1 MRILRGKIMDSMSVP
16 FKQIYNNDPS
26 NALHR
31 NSIWNKLHIDIPLMI
46 CIVICFT
53 IGLLVIYS
61 AKLDFYVVQKQCMSF
76 LIATVLMLLVAQ
88 PQPRTF
94 RSWAPLLYFGTLI
107 SLMLVLVV
115 GDVSKGGQR
124 WLDLGL
130 LRFQPAELMK
140 LAVPLMVARSLD
152 QHILPPAPKLLL
164 LPILYIAMPVALIA
178 IQPDLG
184 TAILV
189 ASTGLLVIFFAGVSW
204 KLIIPLIMLAIAST
218 PVMWL
223 FLREYQRER
232 ILTLFDPARDPLG
245 SGYQIIQSK
254 IALGSGG
261 WFGKGWLNGTQSHL
275 EFLPERTT
283 DFIFA
288 VFGEEFGFIGILFL
302 LFLYMMIIMRGLYIG
317 MQARDTFA
325 RLVAGSLIMTFFV
338 YVFVNIGM
346 VNGILP
352 VVGIPLPLISYGGT
366 SLVTI
371 MIGFG
376 MLMSIQTHKTLVKK

>member
-1 MRILRGKIMDSMSVP
+1 MDNNSSVP
-16 FKQIYNNDPS
+16 FKQIYNNNPN

-31 NSIWNKLHIDIPLMI
+31 NTICNKLHIDVLLMA
-46 CIVICFT
+46 CILICFS
-53 IGLLVIYS
+53 IGLVVIYS
-61 AKLDFYVVQKQCMSF
+61 AKLDWNVVQKQIVNF
-76 LIATVLMLLVAQ
+76 LVATGMMLIIAQ
-88 PQPRTF
+88 VQPRTY
-94 RSWAPLLYFGTLI
+94 RTWAPVLYFGTLI
-107 SLMLVLVV
+107 ILFLVLII
-115 GDVSKGGQR
+115 GDVSKGAQR

-152 QHILPPAPKLLL
+152 QEILPPAPRFLI
-164 LPILYIAMPVALIA
+164 LPTLYILVPVILIA
-178 IQPDLG
+178 LQPDLG

-189 ASTGLLVIFFAGVSW
+189 ASTGLLVLFFAGISW
-204 KLIIPLIMLAIAST
+204 KIIISLLTLCMAST
-218 PVMWL
+218 PVMWMM
-223 FLREYQRER
+223 LRDYQRER
-232 ILTLFDPARDPLG
+232 ILTLLNPERDPLG
-245 SGYQIIQSK
+245 SGYHIIQSK
-254 IALGSGG
+254 IAIGSGG
-261 WFGKGWLNGTQSHL
+261 ILGKGWLNGTQSHL
-275 EFLPERTT
+275 EFLPEGTT

-302 LFLYMMIIMRGLYIG
+302 LLIYSLIILRGFRIG

-325 RLVAGSLIMTFFV
+325 RLIAGSLIMTFFV

-371 MIGFG
+371 MISFG
-376 MLMSIQTHKTLVKK
+376 MLMSIQTHMTLVKK